1 MHTWRLFGSPISL
14 KYTLVLES
22 SLMGKAKVRVPLARS
37 FQVRTQKRRYGRT
50 GRHRAHLAGVDRTL
64 QVIVAREVVLKQEVS
79 YQTAQDE
86 WLDRITPVLIKPGPI
101 YTETVILTYATT
113 QTQNAAPK
121 IELGRQLLIGS
132 IYAFEIN
139 AFDKKGRVSSTVR
152 SQDIQL

>member
-1 MHTWRLFGSPISL
+1 
-14 KYTLVLES
+14 
-22 SLMGKAKVRVPLARS
+22 
-37 FQVRTQKRRYGRT
+37 
-50 GRHRAHLAGVDRTL
+50 
-64 QVIVAREVVLKQEVS
+64 VIVAREVVLKQEVS